1 MSRPTARALAA
12 TAVLAVLCQTT
23 TGMAQSPAKIVVKPA
38 SQKAE
43 AQIARFLRWLENKNG
58 SQTFAAQY
66 RMKVVEKIKE
76 APAEAIADPIIG
88 CLKKTANLSEFGICV
103 RALPSSQ

>member
-1 MSRPTARALAA
+1 MSRPTASAPAETAMLAM
-12 TAVLAVLCQTT
+12 LCQRT

-43 AQIARFLRWLENKNG
+43 AQIARF
-58 SQTFAAQY
+58 QTFAAQY

-88 CLKKTANLSEFGICV
+88 CLKKTANPSEFGIGV
-103 RALPSSQ
+103 RTLPSSQ